1 MYGDGGRSVCLPDP
15 SGANVLGILL
25 LHIVA
30 VVPTYNEAENLP
42 ALVSAL
48 FDLQLDLDLLV
59 VDDNSPDGTASVVEG
74 LARTQPRIQIL
85 RRHAKEGLRSAY
97 LAGFRGALAA
107 GADAVVQMDA
117 DLSHDPA
124 RIPEMVER
132 LQASDVVLGSR
143 YVAGGSV
150 DRDWPQWRQA
160 LSAFGNRYARTILG
174 VGTSD
179 LTTGFRLWR
188 RNTLNGMPLERI
200 GSNGYVFLVEMAYLA
215 YCLNYR
221 IGEVPIHFKER
232 RHGRSKM
239 SLGIQVEAALRIW
252 QVWWQYRDL
261 RRQGSSARLI

>member
-1 MYGDGGRSVCLPDP
+1 MYCNGRPGMHLPDP
-15 SGANVLGILL
+15 SGADVVGILL

-42 ALVSAL
+42 GLISAL
-48 FDLQLDLDLLV
+48 FGLALDLDVLV
-59 VDDNSPDGTASVVEG
+59 VDDNSPDGTAMVAAQ
-74 LARTQPRIQIL
+74 LAERQPRIHIL
-85 RRHAKEGLRSAY
+85 RRHAKDGLRSAY
-97 LAGFRGALAA
+97 LAGFRQALAS

-132 LQASDVVLGSR
+132 LETSDVVLGSR

-188 RNTLNGMPLERI
+188 RSTLGGMPLDRI
-200 GSNGYVFLVEMAYLA
+200 RSNGYVFLVEMAYLA
-215 YCLNYR
+215 NCLEYR

-239 SLGIQVEAALRIW
+239 SFGIQVEAALRIW

-261 RRQGSSARLI
+261 RKQGRAARLS